1 MFDIGFT
8 EILLVLVVALIVIGP
23 ERMPEVAR
31 KIGQFIGKT
40 KRFINSV
47 KEDSEISS
55 AVRELHDS
63 INLDEEKK
71 AIESVS
77 DSLHDDFSQL
87 QQDWEVEE
95 ISRPTFG
102 GSEPVTSTES
112 QFNKAPQQPVLP
124 SAEPDKTAT
133 KPAATDKAASEEKA
147 VKTDTPAEKEPAP
160 QQEKA

>member
-8 EILLVLVVALIVIGP
+8 EILLILVVAIIVIGP

-47 KEDSEISS
+47 KEDSEISD
-55 AVRELHDS
+55 AMREIQSS

-71 AIESVS
+71 QLESVK
-77 DSLHDDFSQL
+77 DDLHTDL
-87 QQDWEVEE
+87 EKMQQEWGIDEE

-102 GSEPVTSTES
+102 GSEPAEYSGS
-112 QFNKAPQQPVLP
+112 QFNRAPQQPVLP
-124 SAEPDKTAT
+124 EKEQEQKIADKEPSKEKTDQ
-133 KPAATDKAASEEKA
+133 TDTASSEKAA
-147 VKTDTPAEKEPAP
+147 VT

>member
-71 AIESVS
+71 TIESVS
-77 DSLHDDFSQL
+77 EGLHDDFTQL
-87 QQDWEVEE
+87 QQDWDIDEV
-95 ISRPTFG
+95 SRPTFG
-102 GSEPVTSTES
+102 GTEPVNSTES

-124 SAEPDKTAT
+124 NAEQEKKTA
-133 KPAATDKAASEEKA
+133 KQTDSANEEKTA
-147 VKTDTPAEKEPAP
+147 QTDASSEKSPAP